1 MPGFSTLAKPLS
13 DLTRKDTTFEFTCVQ
28 RDAFNDIKDCLC
40 SEPVLHLFD
49 FERETEL
56 HTDASKWGYGAVL
69 MQKKA
74 DSWHPVLYLSK
85 KTTPS
90 EQNLSS
96 YELEVL
102 AIISALKKLRVYL
115 LGLCFTIVTDCKA
128 FNQTMSKRDL
138 CYEFDCKV
146 VHRSGTS
153 MRHVDAL
160 SRHPVVCELKMDNIL
175 ERIRSAQIKDS
186 ECKFIE
192 DLLKQGVNYKDFVLR
207 LDLATNANKC

>member
-96 YELEVL
+96 YELEVGW
-102 AIISALKKLRVYL
+102 ALQLE
-115 LGLCFTIVTDCKA
+115 
-128 FNQTMSKRDL
+128 
-138 CYEFDCKV
+138 EFDCKV